1 MNKTIL
7 IVENENTAMLFK
19 ALLKLD
25 GYSVETAQSV
35 VSEMEH
41 NCQYSLLITTDRYI
55 MNNYDRL
62 KDLRIPFLVLSSSVN
77 PLYDHIIRSLRHTY
91 ILSRPVDFNQLRNTV
106 KRVIDAK

>member
-7 IVENENTAMLFK
+7 IVENENISNLFK

-25 GYSVETAQSV
+25 GYSVETTQSV
-35 VSEMEH
+35 VSNMEH

-62 KDLRIPFLVLSSSVN
+62 KDLRIPFLVLSSRVN
-77 PLYDHIIRSLRHTY
+77 PLYDHVIRSLRHTY
-91 ILSRPVDFNQLRNTV
+91 ILSRPVDFNQFRNTV
-106 KRVIDAK
+106 KRVIGA